1 MTQIKKEIKAR
12 ARLARGL
19 TNGLEYDVDCLYSD
33 VENFDVFCI
42 NESIKETKEAMK
54 KLIDNLDELERL
66 LYLIKVVKD

>member
-33 VENFDVFCI
+33 VENFDIFCI
-42 NESIKETKEAMK
+42 NESIKETKETMK

-66 LYLIKVVKD
+66 LYLIKVAKD